1 MLRTW
6 SRITILNNYSPTEVV
21 LRRKVARL
29 TTRFYTFPP
38 HILFKRRQGTRQF
51 YPTEFIKWVPKP
63 GPTRFYCTYKHRLEH
78 YGRPF
83 VSKLWHDI
91 RAVFSH
97 VYLQSFLLHDIRAFF
112 CHVYLRF
119 IPKYMTLFLQ
129 TRIYMRYKQACGI
142 WGHRKSSYKRH
153 RIIPSAKNPFMYDGA
168 EK

>member
-1 MLRTW
+1 MTVLKDLYGKPCKGDW
-6 SRITILNNYSPTEVV
+6 VPKLAKILEHSS
-21 LRRKVARL
+21 
-29 TTRFYTFPP
+29 
-38 HILFKRRQGTRQF
+38 GTRQVSVSVF
-51 YPTEFIKWVPKP
+51 FSN
-63 GPTRFYCTYKHRLEH
+63 RRLL

-83 VSKLWHDI
+83 VSKLWHNI

-97 VYLQSFLLHDIRAFF
+97 IYLQSFLLHDIRAFF

-119 IPKYMTLFLQ
+119 IPKYMTIFLQ
-129 TRIYMRYKQACGI
+129 TRIYMRTKKPIYMRYKQACGI